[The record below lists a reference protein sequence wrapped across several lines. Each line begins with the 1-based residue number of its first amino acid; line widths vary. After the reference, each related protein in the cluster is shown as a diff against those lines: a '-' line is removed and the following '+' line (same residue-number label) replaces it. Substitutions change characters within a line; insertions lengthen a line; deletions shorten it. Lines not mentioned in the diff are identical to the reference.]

1 MEFKITHN
9 SKSTALGLAQRA
21 DGSKEVGAKEILKNV
36 VLKRTFWLL
45 FRASG
50 KGNSG
55 FGAESPNAPPSRE
68 AVLCNSGLGA
78 ESPNTTLSSAA
89 ALGNSGLGAESPNA
103 PPGSKAEIVVKK
115 EN

>member
-36 VLKRTFWLL
+36 VLERTFWLL

-50 KGNSG
+50 K
-55 FGAESPNAPPSRE
+55 R
-68 AVLCNSGLGA
+68 NSGLGA
-78 ESPNTTLSSAA
+78 ESPNTPHSSS
-89 ALGNSGLGAESPNA
+89 LVI
-103 PPGSKAEIVVKK
+103 KKK
-115 EN
+115 EIETIFRAWG